1 MTSASARAPAARLSL
16 RQLLR
21 RGQQRVALVAL
32 LVVGMMLSLVAALML
47 RLSQQHSVEL
57 LSRSMAYAVE
67 AAVVFRDAGNAQ
79 QLLADLVEGERI
91 ASARIEL
98 PDGQLLA
105 SHTLRPTGAS
115 APLARHLLLLWPVQA
130 EAPVMVQGRMVGRVL
145 LRGDASML
153 LATMGWG
160 LLSVLLGM
168 LVSACAVVL
177 VSRRQLALVE
187 APLRALLAQ
196 TRDIRHTRNFQRRV
210 PGATVR
216 EIDALASDFNA
227 LLAQV
232 QAQEADLRERH
243 AELQRAH
250 EDLAQ
255 RSRLDGL
262 TGVAN
267 RAYFEQRLTEAISR
281 ASREREQL
289 ALLFI
294 DADRFKQI
302 NDELGHEAGD
312 QVLSAIAQ
320 RLRSGLRE
328 HDLVGRL
335 GGDEFAVLV
344 QPLRQASD
352 LERLI
357 AHLEQRVCTPLD
369 LGPAGTVLPGIS
381 VGEAIFPLH
390 GDSAA
395 ALMRHADEAMYRRK
409 RARRSAPAGST

>member
-1 MTSASARAPAARLSL
+1 M
-16 RQLLR
+16 
-21 RGQQRVALVAL
+21 
-32 LVVGMMLSLVAALML
+32 
-47 RLSQQHSVEL
+47 
-57 LSRSMAYAVE
+57 
-67 AAVVFRDAGNAQ
+67 
-79 QLLADLVEGERI
+79 
-91 ASARIEL
+91 
-98 PDGQLLA
+98 
-105 SHTLRPTGAS
+105 
-115 APLARHLLLLWPVQA
+115 
-130 EAPVMVQGRMVGRVL
+130 
-145 LRGDASML
+145 
-153 LATMGWG
+153 
-160 LLSVLLGM
+160 
-168 LVSACAVVL
+168 
-177 VSRRQLALVE
+177 
-187 APLRALLAQ
+187 
-196 TRDIRHTRNFQRRV
+196 
-210 PGATVR
+210 
-216 EIDALASDFNA
+216 
-227 LLAQV
+227 
-232 QAQEADLRERH
+232 
-243 AELQRAH
+243 
-250 EDLAQ
+250 
-255 RSRLDGL
+255 
-262 TGVAN
+262 AN